1 LTDLKGDDPDFIRT
15 VIVNNQD
22 ISTNNFHVLLYCKY
36 IKTISCIY
44 CSLWYSEYV
53 WLD

>member
-22 ISTNNFHVLLYCKY
+22 IFTNFFIVAYGIANMFDWIKST
-36 IKTISCIY
+36 
-44 CSLWYSEYV
+44 E
-53 WLD
+53 